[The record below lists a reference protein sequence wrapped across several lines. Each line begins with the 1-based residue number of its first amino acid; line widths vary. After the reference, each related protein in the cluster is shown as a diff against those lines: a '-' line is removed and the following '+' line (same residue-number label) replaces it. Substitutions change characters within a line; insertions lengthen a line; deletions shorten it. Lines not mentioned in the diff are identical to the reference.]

1 MERKRVHD
9 GSGGRFGEPPA
20 TTGRLAATAQPND
33 GSDGSTAP
41 TTATTGE
48 RRHSG
53 DGKRRRFVS
62 PDRSANP
69 SLESP
74 VSGAPSASFQEWRA
88 PQQPQKASSTQQ
100 KASSARSPLPRSPT
114 QTKPRPLSYEDLA
127 PRSTSTT
134 GATTPA
140 APPSSAAATTSAPS
154 SSVNTSSATTGEEVT
169 NNNDSAES
177 KHKAKLLTSI
187 LNELQ
192 HIKAVNQEIR
202 DTHLELKREMQQLKL
217 EKLQQK
223 MKWSVQQQQA
233 YHHHRLAAANT
244 NMPPPSPQY
253 LGSMPSSPTFR
264 AWSPTPLFLS
274 DTSPSPPAATT
285 SASSNATTV
294 TSSSPSLSS
303 SHSSSVIAATSSSST
318 T

>member
-9 GSGGRFGEPPA
+9 GGGRFGEPPA
-20 TTGRLAATAQPND
+20 TTGRPDATAQPSD

-48 RRHSG
+48 RRSG
-53 DGKRRRFVS
+53 DGKRRRFTS

-69 SLESP
+69 PFESP

-88 PQQPQKASSTQQ
+88 PQRPQKASSMQQ

-114 QTKPRPLSYEDLA
+114 QTKPRPLSYEDLT
-127 PRSTSTT
+127 PRSTPKI

-140 APPSSAAATTSAPS
+140 APPSSAAATTFAPS
-154 SSVNTSSATTGEEVT
+154 SSVNTSTATTGEEVT
-169 NNNDSAES
+169 NNDDSAES

-233 YHHHRLAAANT
+233 YHHHHRLAAANT
-244 NMPPPSPQY
+244 NMPPPSSQY

-274 DTSPSPPAATT
+274 ETLLSPPAAT
-285 SASSNATTV
+285 SASSNATAV
-294 TSSSPSLSS
+294 TSSSPSVST
-303 SHSSSVIAATSSSST
+303 SHSTSVVAATSSSST